1 MSMMNEL
8 SIPEIMMKTMENMVR
23 DYTSRCIREL
33 CEKNNLDAEMELK
46 SLNLDVKVT
55 KKTMKREKKDKKEK
69 VIKRKWSLP
78 FEKALV
84 NDKLC
89 CGLNYN
95 HGLYTQCLKKR
106 MESGKYCSKCQ
117 SECDNNASGIPN
129 MGNIELRL
137 KSGLYD
143 YVDSKNRKPISY
155 MKYLNN
161 MKVSVDELEL
171 TLKEMNVELSNE
183 HRMEHVEEKKKGRP
197 KKEKVVAEKMDDL
210 FDKLEV
216 KEGPKLVEK
225 KTNPKLSEE
234 EKAAKKKELE
244 EARLKKEA
252 EKKAEK
258 EKEKA
263 AKEAKKA
270 EEKAAKE
277 AKKAEEKA
285 LKALEKAEEKKKK
298 EEEKLAKKNKKSE
311 EKSVEKPVEE
321 KPVEK
326 PVEEKPVVEEK
337 VVEKPVEKKQIKKQ
351 TKPKLEMIEEDGET
365 YWKDPKTNE
374 VFDMDKEL
382 VGIFDPED
390 GRIGFYEE
398 DDETAEL
405 ESIEE
410 EEEEYDA

>member
-1 MSMMNEL
+1 MMCNSEL

-171 TLKEMNVELSNE
+171 TLKEMNVKLSNE

-258 EKEKA
+258 EKEKV

-270 EEKAAKE
+270 EEKGV
-277 AKKAEEKA
+277 
-285 LKALEKAEEKKKK
+285 
-298 EEEKLAKKNKKSE
+298 KNNKS
-311 EKSVEKPVEE
+311 
-321 KPVEK
+321 
-326 PVEEKPVVEEK
+326 EEKPVVEEK
-337 VVEKPVEKKQIKKQ
+337 VVEKPVEKPVEKKQIKKL

-398 DDETAEL
+398 DEEEDDETAEL
-405 ESIEE
+405 KSIEEEEE